1 MQKLRWLDRNVANI
15 LLENGIST
23 RDEAEKAF
31 DLQILKIPKIGK
43 RDYMKIRT
51 WIANKK
57 YGRKKQ
63 E

>member
-1 MQKLRWLDRNVANI
+1 MQKLRGLDRNVANI

-23 RDEAEKAF
+23 RDEAEKVF
-31 DLQILKIPKIGK
+31 DQIVKIPKIGK